1 MAYLNLLFWPLEN
14 LSHQMEELQKAGGSL
29 VRIQE
34 LLDTR
39 SALADGSLSN
49 AGQAPPR
56 VRFANVSFRYASNE
70 GPVLEDVSFDIEP
83 GRTLGIL
90 GRTGSGKTTVTRLL
104 NRLYDP
110 DAGTISL
117 NGTDLRSLRLQ
128 TLRSLV
134 GVVTQEVQFF
144 RGTLRQN
151 LTMFDPQV
159 PDERIL
165 AAIDR
170 LNLTG
175 WLTGLPAGLE
185 TGLSSSSL
193 ALSAGEAQRLALVRL
208 FLRGPS
214 IVILDEAAARLDP
227 ATELEVESALQEL
240 LDGCTG
246 IVIAHRLKSVEKAD
260 DILILENGCVREYG
274 DRLSLMADPDSE
286 LNELLRLGLE

>member
-1 MAYLNLLFWPLEN
+1 
-14 LSHQMEELQKAGGSL
+14 
-29 VRIQE
+29 
-34 LLDTR
+34 
-39 SALADGSLSN
+39 
-49 AGQAPPR
+49 
-56 VRFANVSFRYASNE
+56 
-70 GPVLEDVSFDIEP
+70 
-83 GRTLGIL
+83 
-90 GRTGSGKTTVTRLL
+90 
-104 NRLYDP
+104 
-110 DAGTISL
+110 
-117 NGTDLRSLRLQ
+117 
-128 TLRSLV
+128 
-134 GVVTQEVQFF
+134 VVTQEVQFF
-144 RGTLRQN
+144 RGSLRQN

-159 PDERIL
+159 PDKRIL

-170 LNLTG
+170 LNLTR
-175 WLTGLPAGLE
+175 WLAGLPAGLD

-274 DRLSLMADPDSE
+274 DRLALMADPDSE